1 MDDAIRCVEVLHDQP
16 FMGRKLTVSGAK
28 AREMEERD
36 ETPDN
41 TERSSRPIV
50 LAPIP
55 QAAASEASPPAVA
68 AVEDEPM
75 IQTIVES
82 IPSESEKSGIA

>member
-1 MDDAIRCVEVLHDQP
+1 
-16 FMGRKLTVSGAK
+16 MGRKLTVSGAK

-36 ETPDN
+36 EAPDHP
-41 TERSSRPIV
+41 ERSSRPIV

-55 QAAASEASPPAVA
+55 PVAAGEASDPAVA
-68 AVEDEPM
+68 AVENEPV

-82 IPSESEKSGIA
+82 VSSESEKSGIA

>member
-1 MDDAIRCVEVLHDQP
+1 VEVLHDQP

-28 AREMEERD
+28 AREMEERNEAAD
-36 ETPDN
+36 HP
-41 TERSSRPIV
+41 ERSSRPIV

-55 QAAASEASPPAVA
+55 PSAEASAPSVA
-68 AVEDEPM
+68 EVADEPV

-82 IPSESEKSGIA
+82 VPAETEKSSIA